1 MIKKK
6 KIVVDHSKSICVKAD
21 RITVVY
27 ADSRKH
33 FTYPINQPDPNR
45 EIKLFGKTLHGVK
58 ALQAKE
64 DYLPSAYRQMLDDVL
79 YARQHMTKEE
89 INELP
94 IMRQYNIR
102 VLGSKIER
110 VLHNW
115 KREIVNTKV
124 DSLLLKLFPRS
135 PFVRQ
140 LIEVGEGQ
148 KPEMDVNE
156 INIFDLV
163 NERQILSYLQ
173 ERHLFPT
180 INYELSQP
188 DK

>member
-1 MIKKK
+1 MNNKKHL
-6 KIVVDHSKSICVKAD
+6 VDHSKSICVKAD

-27 ADSRKH
+27 ADSRKR
-33 FTYPINQPDPNR
+33 FTYPIDQPDPNR

-58 ALQAKE
+58 AISAKQ
-64 DYLPSAYRQMLDDVL
+64 DSLPTAYRQMLDDIL
-79 YARQHMTKEE
+79 YARQHMTNEE

-102 VLGSKIER
+102 VLGAKVER

-115 KREIVNTKV
+115 KRDIVNSKV

-135 PFVRQ
+135 KFARQFVE
-140 LIEVGEGQ
+140 LSDGD
-148 KPEMDVNE
+148 KPEMDVNH

-163 NERQILSYLQ
+163 NEYQILQYLQ

-180 INYELSQP
+180 INYELSQSQQ
-188 DK
+188 

>member
-6 KIVVDHSKSICVKAD
+6 KPVVDHSKSICVKAD

-27 ADSRKH
+27 ADSRKR
-33 FTYPINQPDPNR
+33 FTYPIDQPDPNR

-58 ALQAKE
+58 AMDAKQ
-64 DYLPSAYRQMLDDVL
+64 DPLPLAYRQMLDDIL
-79 YARQHMTKEE
+79 YARQHMTSDE

-94 IMRQYNIR
+94 LMRQYNIR
-102 VLGSKIER
+102 VLGAKVER

-115 KREIVNTKV
+115 KKDIVNTKV

-135 PFVRQ
+135 SFVRQ
-140 LIEVGEGQ
+140 FVELGDGD
-148 KPEMDVNE
+148 KPEMDVNH

-163 NERQILSYLQ
+163 NEFQILQYLQ

-180 INYELSQP
+180 INHELSQP
-188 DK
+188 Q